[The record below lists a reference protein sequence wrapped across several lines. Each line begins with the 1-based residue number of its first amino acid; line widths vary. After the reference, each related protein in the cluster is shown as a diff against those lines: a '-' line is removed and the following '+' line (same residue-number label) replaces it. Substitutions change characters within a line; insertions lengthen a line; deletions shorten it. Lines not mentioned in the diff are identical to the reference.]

1 MLEPR
6 HRDVPEA
13 NEAARPASPLGL
25 KHRLALEPVFQSVH
39 RDLER
44 VDKRIRQQ
52 VEAFD
57 PGILAYV
64 QYALESSGK
73 RIRPALCLLSA
84 HATGGCHSGHHDVA
98 VVTELVHLASLV
110 HDDVM
115 DTAGLRR
122 GKPTAFSK
130 WGAEISV
137 LLGDCLFAHALKMC
151 ADLGDLEISRKVAE
165 ASNELCSGE
174 ILQTQRRFD
183 LSLGVNEYLRIIG
196 MKTGAL
202 FRVSTEAAARLNR
215 RPETEVT
222 ALAAFGQSLG
232 VAYQIY
238 DDCLD
243 LFGSER
249 QSGKTLGSDLKTG
262 KMTLPVLHMLGQLKG
277 RELEAVSAEIL
288 EGGETEHAAV
298 LERIVRS
305 GGHLY
310 AVRKVKSELDRARN
324 SLEHLQPGEHTSA
337 LGKMVDLFQAE
348 IDRLKA

>member
-1 MLEPR
+1 MDAPR
-6 HRDVPEA
+6 P
-13 NEAARPASPLGL
+13 PSPPSGL
-25 KHRLALEPVFQSVH
+25 KHRLALDPVFFSVQ
-39 RDLER
+39 RDLDR

-57 PGILAYV
+57 PGIYAYV
-64 QYALESSGK
+64 QYALESGGK

-84 HATGGCHSGHHDVA
+84 HATGGCHAGHHDLA
-98 VVTELVHLASLV
+98 VIMELVHLASLV

-115 DTAGLRR
+115 DTAGQRR

-151 ADLGDLEISRKVAE
+151 ADLGDLEISRRVAE
-165 ASNELCSGE
+165 ASNDLCSGE

-183 LSLGVNEYLRIIG
+183 LSLGVNDYLKIIG
-196 MKTGAL
+196 LKTGAL
-202 FRVSTEAAARLNR
+202 FRVSTETAARLNK
-215 RPETEVT
+215 RPETEIR
-222 ALAAFGQSLG
+222 ALSAFGQSLG
-232 VAYQIY
+232 VAYQMY

-249 QSGKTLGSDLKTG
+249 QSGKTLGSDLKNG

-277 RELEAVSAEIL
+277 VELETVSAQIL
-288 EGGETEHAAV
+288 EGGEAEHAAV
-298 LERIVRS
+298 LERIVQS
-305 GGHLY
+305 GGHLH
-310 AVRKVKSELDRARN
+310 AVRKVKGELDRARN
-324 SLEHLQPGEHTSA
+324 SLEHLQAGEHTAA

-348 IDRLKA
+348 IERLKA